1 MTFGEL
7 ADKFDVQMAIFMLY
21 WVAGIAT
28 HWGVKLQQV
37 GISAAEYWTTKP
49 WNSVASVL
57 VSLAVVLNSLMA
69 GDNEFM
75 TYFGAGFVAEA
86 MINRYTASV
95 QADQGAQNA
104 RQS

>member
-1 MTFGEL
+1 MSFEEL
-7 ADKFDVQMAIFMLY
+7 YQKFDVQMFIFMLY

-28 HWGVKLQQV
+28 HWGIKLQSA
-37 GISAAEYWTTKP
+37 GISATEYWTTKP

-57 VSLAVVLNSLMA
+57 VSLAVVLNSLMT

-86 MINRYTASV
+86 MINRYTAQV
-95 QADQGAQNA
+95 EQGVQNA
-104 RQS
+104 R

>member
-1 MTFGEL
+1 MTLEEL
-7 ADKFDVQMAIFMLY
+7 FQKFDVQMTIYMLY

-28 HWGVKLQQV
+28 HWGIKLQRE

-57 VSLAVVLNSLMA
+57 VSLAVVLNSLMT

-86 MINRYTASV
+86 MINRYA
-95 QADQGAQNA
+95 AQVDRQEA
-104 RQS
+104 RDAR